1 MFDACVIGHVVR
13 DLNVIAGV
21 ERPPAPGGAA
31 YYSSMVY
38 RSLGLRTLVL
48 TKVAPEDEG
57 LLLGDL
63 RTCGAEVINLGTP
76 CSTVFRNID
85 APEGGGRVQKVDA
98 VADPIR
104 AEELP
109 PLEARVRQLGPLTS
123 GDLEPG
129 VIEACARR
137 GGLVA
142 IDVQGLT
149 RAVRDGVVRA
159 EGPARL
165 PDDLALLDIL
175 KADEAEILTF
185 AGEADLDA
193 AIARVRAAGV
203 AEVLITK
210 ASRGSTIYAPEGPI
224 EIAPVAPRRKV
235 DPTGCGD
242 SYLAAYLA
250 ARLESRDLG
259 RCGLLASTAAALNM
273 ESFGA
278 LRTDRAT
285 ILARRP
291 PAGPKVNAPP
301 WREPGRP
308 P

>member
-1 MFDACVIGHVVR
+1 MTFDACVIGHVVR

-38 RSLGLRTLVL
+38 RSLGLRTLIL
-48 TKVAPEDEG
+48 TKVAPEDED

-63 RTCGAEVINLGTP
+63 RARGAEVINLGTKR
-76 CSTVFRNID
+76 STVFRNID
-85 APEGGGRVQKVDA
+85 TPDGGGRVQKVDA

-104 AEELP
+104 ADELP

-129 VIEACARR
+129 IIESCART

-149 RAVRDGVVRA
+149 RAVRDGAVRA

-185 AGEADLDA
+185 AGEADPEA

-203 AEVLITK
+203 GEVLITK
-210 ASRGSTIYAPEGPI
+210 ASRGSTIYGPGESI
-224 EIAPVAPRRKV
+224 EIAPVAPRCKV

-242 SYLAAYLA
+242 TYLAAYLA
-250 ARLESRDLG
+250 ARLESPDLR
-259 RCGLLASTAAALNM
+259 RCGLFAATAAALKM

-278 LRTDRAT
+278 LRTDLAA

-291 PAGPKVNAPP
+291 PAGPAGAGPSRN
-301 WREPGRP
+301 
-308 P
+308 